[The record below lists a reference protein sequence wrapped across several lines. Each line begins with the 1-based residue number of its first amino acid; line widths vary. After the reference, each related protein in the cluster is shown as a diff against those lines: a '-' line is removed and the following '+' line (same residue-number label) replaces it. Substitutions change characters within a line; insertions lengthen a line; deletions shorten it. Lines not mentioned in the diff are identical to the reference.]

1 LFAGQGKLMIF
12 GLGIGILSLVGLAFI
27 LVAPQSTDPLSN
39 YVIGGAILVVGVGG
53 SVSYYAYN
61 WTIALTK
68 WRALGMLL
76 RPGWGRPTGEIWS
89 LNQPIIEL
97 LREVVN
103 KKGGEES
110 TDKTKLKKKKEKDPD
125 NPQIETVVS
134 EIDVNRLETMIPD
147 ETKKK
152 VEKDGGKFHYYLVP
166 HVGDTTGRDALI
178 TVNPIEGM
186 FEYFPEEVMINDFPR
201 RVNIAFGT
209 GSLIGQHDVYLP
221 KLIPKGWKRISR
233 LFDLFKDKA
242 LYDSV
247 KVWLVIDSNL
257 HGWRVKY
264 QMDLESPDREKAKE
278 AIGMI
283 TTIDSA
289 DYIEENKMLKHKLE
303 RLEEK
308 LLEKIMFEATYSEK
322 NIYKG
327 SEDSV
332 LKRIQD
338 VAKGPFW
345 NIKNII
351 LIVTL
356 FILLL
361 TLIYLIFY
369 QGAFSLQSDNTQRP
383 GGNETIPVIG
393 GGIINWLINKK
404 KE

>member
-1 LFAGQGKLMIF
+1 MIF

-39 YVIGGAILVVGVGG
+39 YVIGGAVLVLGVGG
-53 SVSYYAYN
+53 SVGYYAYN

-97 LREVVN
+97 LREVETEE
-103 KKGGEES
+103 GGEDQD
-110 TDKTKLKKKKEKDPD
+110 DKTKQKKKKEKIDQS
-125 NPQIETVVS
+125 NPQIKKVVS
-134 EIDVNRLETMIPD
+134 EIDINRLVTMIPD
-147 ETKKK
+147 ETKNK
-152 VEKDGGKFHYYLVP
+152 VANANGKFHFYLVP

-186 FEYFPEEVMINDFPR
+186 FEFFPEEVMINDFPR
-201 RVNIAFGT
+201 RVNIAFAT

-221 KLIPKGWKRISR
+221 ILESKGWKRITR
-233 LFDLFKDKA
+233 LFDLFKDKP

-264 QMDLESPDREKAKE
+264 QMDLESPNKEKAKE
-278 AIGMI
+278 AIGRI
-283 TTIDSA
+283 TSIDSA
-289 DYIEENKMLKHKLE
+289 DYIEENTMLRQKLE

-308 LLEKIMFEATYSEK
+308 LLEKIIFEATYSEK

-332 LKRIQD
+332 IKRMQE
-338 VAKGPFW
+338 VAKGSFW

-351 LIVTL
+351 LIITL

-361 TLIYLIFY
+361 SLMYLIFY
-369 QGAFSLQSDNTQRP
+369 QGAFSLQSDNIQRP
-383 GGNETIPVIG
+383 GGNETIPIIG
-393 GGIINWLINKK
+393 GGIIKFLKK
-404 KE
+404 MKG